1 MSAGVF
7 TNTRYQATYDTAA
20 IHPIRVQPETLGLVI
35 NAVTNTAPTGSITNP
50 ISAMVGSNKRKLGLH
65 AAMVSIKFTGTP
77 PTGYAT
83 GTILRLPLLRNA
95 MVAEAVRG
103 ATGTY
108 QGVAI
113 EVVSTTTG
121 ERVV

>member
-1 MSAGVF
+1 MSAGAF
-7 TNTRYQATYDTAA
+7 TNTKYEASYAGET
-20 IHPIRVQPETLGLVI
+20 IHPIRVQPETLALVI
-35 NAVTNTAPTGSITNP
+35 NSVTNTAPTGAITNP

-77 PTGYAT
+77 PTGYQA
-83 GTILRLPLLRNA
+83 GGILRLPLLRNA
-95 MVAEAVRG
+95 IKSEAIKG

-108 QGVAI
+108 LSVAI
-113 EVVSTTTG
+113 EVVSTSTG